1 MNPGARITA
10 EKIAAFTDV
19 MRTNVLTGD
28 VAFRR
33 AYIRSIIDN
42 VEVDDGEI
50 RIHGRRTVLE
60 RLVMGGGKPLLECP
74 VLFVSGAPGKIQT
87 SDPRIRRLRG
97 VCRPAVAQRDQ
108 VRTMTAGCESA
119 TALPVRPIC
128 PLQHAGV
135 SFGIREPF
143 WWHDW

>member
-1 MNPGARITA
+1 
-10 EKIAAFTDV
+10 
-19 MRTNVLTGD
+19 
-28 VAFRR
+28 
-33 AYIRSIIDN
+33 
-42 VEVDDGEI
+42 
-50 RIHGRRTVLE
+50 
-60 RLVMGGGKPLLECP
+60 
-74 VLFVSGAPGKIQT
+74 
-87 SDPRIRRLRG
+87 
-97 VCRPAVAQRDQ
+97 